1 MKRRALTGT
10 ILIVVLV
17 AAALATAVLAR
28 ADSDDD
34 AGEVRGGG
42 TTIVKGGTGPSGHIP
57 VLTKFALHWRG
68 GEGGFECLALAP
80 NSPSGPDS
88 GEFETNAMYVTGKIT
103 SVKVRGETAVLKGTS
118 TVTGLG
124 AGTNRPFTATVTRG
138 GPGASLVLK
147 VSGLTFDEI
156 LIEGEIVF

>member
-1 MKRRALTGT
+1 MKRRALTGA
-10 ILIVVLV
+10 ILIVVLI
-17 AAALATAVLAR
+17 AAALGSAVLAR
-28 ADSDDD
+28 ADNDDD
-34 AGEVRGGG
+34 AGQVRGGG
-42 TTIVKGGTGPSGHIP
+42 TTMVKGGTGPPGHIP
-57 VLTKFALHWRG
+57 VLTEFTFHWRG
-68 GEGGFECLALAP
+68 GAGGFECLALAP

-124 AGTNRPFTATVTRG
+124 AGTNKRFTATVTRG
-138 GPGASLVLK
+138 GPGASLVLE

-156 LIEGEIVF
+156 LIDGEIVF